1 MAAQPRT
8 APPEQSTRQ
17 RRRRRR
23 GQRDDRGSAAVEFA
37 IGAPLLL
44 LIVALIWQVGVWA
57 IGDLA
62 ARNAA
67 NHALQTSRVVGGTAP
82 AGHSDAA
89 ALLAQNGGW
98 FIVDPVVTVT
108 RTPTVTTVTITGHAR
123 AVVPASII
131 PGLQPTI
138 TVTVQAST
146 ERYAP

>member
-1 MAAQPRT
+1 MAGQPNTAARAQPQPLRR
-8 APPEQSTRQ
+8 RQ
-17 RRRRRR
+17 R
-23 GQRDDRGSAAVEFA
+23 GDRGSATVEFA
-37 IGAPLLL
+37 LGAPLLL

-67 NHALQTSRVVGGTAP
+67 NHALQTSRVVGGTPA

-89 ALLAQNGGW
+89 ALLEQNGGW

-138 TVTVQAST
+138 TVTVQAPT
-146 ERYAP
+146 ERHSP

>member
-1 MAAQPRT
+1 MTAQPST
-8 APPEQSTRQ
+8 TPPAQPQRQ
-17 RRRRRR
+17 RR
-23 GQRDDRGSAAVEFA
+23 QRKPDDRGSATVEFA
-37 IGAPLLL
+37 LGAPLLL

-67 NHALQTSRVVGGTAP
+67 NHALQTSRVVGGTP
-82 AGHSDAA
+82 GAGHTDAA
-89 ALLAQNGGW
+89 ALLEQNGGW

-123 AVVPASII
+123 SVVPASII

-138 TVTVQAST
+138 TVTVQAPT
-146 ERYAP
+146 ERHSP

>member
-8 APPEQSTRQ
+8 APPGHPVR

-23 GQRDDRGSAAVEFA
+23 GRRDDCGSATVEFA
-37 IGAPLLL
+37 LGAPLLL

-98 FIVDPVVTVT
+98 FVVDPVVTVT

-138 TVTVQAST
+138 TVTVQAPT
-146 ERYAP
+146 ERHSP